1 MSNPIHKNE
10 DGWYFWDELWADE
23 YGLYSTEEECK
34 AKLKEYCDFMGI

>member
-23 YGLYSTEEECK
+23 YDPEECK